1 MVRWLDILLIG
12 STAGRISVWKLPA
25 CKPAKVQNLSAK
37 TPHLAPIIKDTR
49 PYFSPRRNHSITKGD
64 GDVGSA

>member
-12 STAGRISVWKLPA
+12 STAGRKLPA